1 MNKFFAFFFPFFFF
15 PESNFLLFTNFQSP
29 HFLTPLP
36 TLQHPSLFQRSFCI
50 LPPMLIFRKSY
61 PFPAA
66 TIRKGG
72 LCFSKVFMILV
83 FLI

>member
-1 MNKFFAFFFPFFFF
+1 MNKFFAFFFPFFS
-15 PESNFLLFTNFQSP
+15 ESNFLLFTNFQSP
-29 HFLTPLP
+29 HFLTPLS
-36 TLQHPSLFQRSFCI
+36 TLQHLSLFQRSFCI
-50 LPPMLIFRKSY
+50 LPLMLIFRKSY